1 MMKIKLMALCLCM
14 CLMCLLTG
22 CAEKKTEAEK
32 PVPTVRIAQGAY
44 QYDHGY
50 QLAEG
55 WMYDMTISADK
66 QMAELDA
73 LVSAAVFEPTGED
86 FLVEVGYRLA
96 WYDAEGNMTRELLVL
111 SAAEASMDGMMY
123 RMSNADGLAGW
134 LDALKLA
141 EQDVTE

>member
-1 MMKIKLMALCLCM
+1 MKMKLMTLCL

-22 CAEKKTEAEK
+22 CAEKKTETEK
-32 PVPTVRIAQGAY
+32 PVPTVQIAQGAY

-50 QLAEG
+50 ELAEG
-55 WMYDMTISADK
+55 WMYDMTISAEN
-66 QMAELDA
+66 QIAELDA

-86 FLVEVGYRLA
+86 FLVDVGYRLA

-111 SAAEASMDGMMY
+111 PDAGASMDGMMY